1 MGPCRGRENPPHGRM
16 KSPLRVPPHLNS
28 VDDLLMD
35 VAARLEPDG
44 GMPGRYADERASAS
58 IVALLAFV
66 SNGHTAKSGA
76 FRSHVERLIS
86 LLKPLIHS
94 MRPERLRVIAAVLA
108 LVEKGSI
115 PSGEWLN
122 FTKKPNN
129 RWKQVE
135 AGIGTLR
142 T

>member
-1 MGPCRGRENPPHGRM
+1 MSRLR
-16 KSPLRVPPHLNS
+16 KSLARKDEVPIESHTASES
-28 VDDLLMD
+28 VDDLLMA

-44 GMPGRYADERASAS
+44 GMPGRDADERASAS

-86 LLKPLIHS
+86 FLKPLIYS

-108 LVEKGSI
+108 RVEKGSV

-122 FTKKPNN
+122 LTKAPTNC
-129 RWKQVE
+129 WKQVE
-135 AGIGTLR
+135 AAIAALR